1 MYLLNQDAYVYNS
14 TFEELIRVMDNHKD
28 YGICSPIQ
36 LDGYGC
42 KLEESFVYQ
51 LIDTFKNNAALL
63 SDFLVPNKKLHEV
76 YETNFVM
83 AAHWMIRVS
92 SLREVGLFSPAFPHY
107 GEDNNLIY
115 RFIYHGMKVGICPLV
130 YACHYGR
137 EGRTVNN
144 MQRII
149 HLRTCNRNVCHN
161 ILIGW
166 KRKAYLS
173 LRLFAKLLLFHGVSV
188 RYKIKSFIQMIF
200 DIARTNKYLKKYRC
214 KGAFMDL

>member
-1 MYLLNQDAYVYNS
+1 
-14 TFEELIRVMDNHKD
+14 
-28 YGICSPIQ
+28 
-36 LDGYGC
+36 
-42 KLEESFVYQ
+42 
-51 LIDTFKNNAALL
+51 
-63 SDFLVPNKKLHEV
+63 
-76 YETNFVM
+76 
-83 AAHWMIRVS
+83 
-92 SLREVGLFSPAFPHY
+92 
-107 GEDNNLIY
+107 
-115 RFIYHGMKVGICPLV
+115 MKVGICPLI

-149 HLRTCNRNVCHN
+149 HLRTCNRNACHN

-200 DIARTNKYLKKYRC
+200 DIARTNKYFKKYRC